1 MRVSNHRGRGRQRG
15 FVLIGTALCMLFL
28 LGVIG
33 IGFDIG
39 RMYIAHNESQVFTDA
54 AALTAAQQL
63 NGTHSGIGRAR
74 AAALAVPMKWNLGT
88 RPFEGVVVEFS
99 TDGKNWESDPVSP
112 SSIMLAR
119 VTAPQNNLEIV
130 FFRALGGPSNFL
142 VPAHSIAAVQ
152 PLRIIE

>member
-1 MRVSNHRGRGRQRG
+1 MRSVGWPTERSADWTVSLADGRRIKVADVG
-15 FVLIGTALCMLFL
+15 
-28 LGVIG
+28 GVIG

-112 SSIMLAR
+112 SAIMLAR

-130 FFRALGGPSNFL
+130 FFSNNK
-142 VPAHSIAAVQ
+142 VNS
-152 PLRIIE
+152 